1 MALSIQHARSPLECC
16 ASEPACDDTCVR
28 CRHVIVIPRLT
39 QRLADSCQRVE
50 VVGVAYELLNGTAGR
65 EPIPTA
71 LLDLYLGP
79 RLRHLVLEQHDWH
92 WVMVAANLLS
102 HVQVGGREAAEVG
115 WCVLRG

>member
-1 MALSIQHARSPLECC
+1 MCCHPGLNGTLS
-16 ASEPACDDTCVR
+16 V
-28 CRHVIVIPRLT
+28 HVIVIPRLT

-102 HVQVGGREAAEVG
+102 HVQAFHRVVERA
-115 WCVLRG
+115 